1 MLILVRHGQTQSNA
15 SGLLVGRADVPLN
28 DTGLRQAAAL
38 AAALPPPG
46 LIVSSPLT
54 RAQQT
59 AAAFGVS
66 VRVDERWIELD
77 YGAIDNQPIAA
88 LSDEVWQRWQADCDF
103 VPAGGESL
111 RSLGARV
118 RTASDDLATIAAEVD
133 VMVVTHVS
141 PIKAAIAWALGVGDE
156 LAWRLF
162 VEDAAVAR
170 ITFGPL
176 GPVLRSFN
184 ERFPPAA

>member
-1 MLILVRHGQTQSNA
+1 M
-15 SGLLVGRADVPLN
+15 
-28 DTGLRQAAAL
+28 
-38 AAALPPPG
+38 
-46 LIVSSPLT
+46 VSSPLR
-54 RAQQT
+54 RARQT
-59 AAAFGVS
+59 AAAFGTS

-77 YGAIDNQPIAA
+77 YGAVDNQPAAA
-88 LSDEVWQRWQADCDF
+88 LGDDVWQRWQADRDF

-118 RTASDDLATIAAEVD
+118 RKACDDLAAIAAEVD

-170 ITFGPL
+170 IAFDPL
-176 GPVLRSFN
+176 GPVLCSFN
-184 ERFPPAA
+184 ERFPPAP